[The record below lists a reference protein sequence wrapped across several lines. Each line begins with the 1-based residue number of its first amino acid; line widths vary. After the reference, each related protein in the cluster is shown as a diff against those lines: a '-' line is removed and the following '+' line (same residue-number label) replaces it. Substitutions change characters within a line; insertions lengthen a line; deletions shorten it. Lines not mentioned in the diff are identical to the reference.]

1 MSGFVVEIFSSAS
14 KPGDPRVW
22 FAELDGQPC
31 VVSAFGLARIFAT
44 RDEARAAAGRVPPEV
59 PRTVQHRS
67 DNERMRNDLQAI
79 MCRRW
84 LFRGGCKRDA

>member
-22 FAELDGQPC
+22 FAEVDGQPC

-44 RDEARAAAGRVPPEV
+44 RDEARAAAEEYR
-59 PRTVQHRS
+59 RKFLVQYNIAPTQ
-67 DNERMRNDLQAI
+67 D
-79 MCRRW
+79 
-84 LFRGGCKRDA
+84 GGQVGSP